1 MTVTNYAILYFN
13 YRERQRE
20 KEFNLNRNNF
30 LKANYN
36 FKKLYNLP
44 F

>member
-13 YRERQRE
+13 YRERE
-20 KEFNLNRNNF
+20 KELNLNRNNF

-36 FKKLYNLP
+36 FKKLYSLP